1 MPMKGG
7 TAVEDEQILEL
18 YRQRDESA
26 IRETERKYGRYLAKI
41 AYGILANAEDSRE
54 SVSDAYLGAWN
65 SIPPHRPDVLSAY
78 LAKLTRR
85 CSIDIFRRRHREK
98 RRESEYALSLD
109 ELADCVS
116 GGDSPEEAVA
126 LSELTQAIEAYLR
139 SLDSEARTVF
149 IGRYFFLDSV
159 RKIAVYRHMSESKV
173 KSLLFRTRK
182 GLRGY
187 LIKEGLI
194 R

>member
-1 MPMKGG
+1 M
-7 TAVEDEQILEL
+7 EDERILDL
-18 YRQRDESA
+18 YWQRDEAA
-26 IRETERKYGRYLAKI
+26 IQETERKYGRYLTKI
-41 AYGILANAEDSRE
+41 AYGILANAEDSQE
-54 SVSDAYLGAWN
+54 SLSDAYLGAWN
-65 SIPPHRPDVLSAY
+65 SIPPHRPSVLSAY
-78 LAKLTRR
+78 LAKIVRR

-116 GGDSPEEAVA
+116 GGDSPEETME
-126 LSELTQAIEAYLR
+126 LSELTQAIGTYLR

-159 RKIAVYRHMSESKV
+159 REIAAYRHMSESKV

-182 GLRGY
+182 GLRDY
-187 LIKEGLI
+187 LTKEGFVQ
-194 R
+194 

>member
-1 MPMKGG
+1 M
-7 TAVEDEQILEL
+7 EDEQILEL
-18 YRQRDESA
+18 YRQRDETA
-26 IRETERKYGRYLAKI
+26 IRETERKYGKYLAKI

-65 SIPPHRPDVLSAY
+65 SIPPHCPDALSAY

-85 CSIDIFRRRHREK
+85 CSIDMFRRRHREK

-149 IGRYFFLDSV
+149 IGRYFFFDSV
-159 RKIAVYRHMSESKV
+159 REIAVCRHMSESKV

>member
-1 MPMKGG
+1 M
-7 TAVEDEQILEL
+7 EDEQILEL
-18 YRQRDESA
+18 YDRRDEAA
-26 IRETERKYGRYLAKI
+26 IRETERKYGKYLAKI
-41 AYGILANAEDSRE
+41 AYGVLANAEDSRE
-54 SVSDAYLGAWN
+54 SVNDAYLGAWN
-65 SIPPHRPDVLSAY
+65 SIPPHRPSVLPAY

-85 CSIDIFRRRHREK
+85 CAIDIFRRRHREK
-98 RRESEYALSLD
+98 RRKSEYALSLD

-116 GGDSPEEAVA
+116 GGNSPEETVA
-126 LSELTQAIEAYLR
+126 LAELTQAIETYLC

-159 RKIAVYRHMSESKV
+159 REIAAYRHMSESKI

-187 LIKEGLI
+187 LTREGLI